1 MKKWKINGPRGSII
15 GVIFG
20 ELGDYA
26 IKNPIFMV
34 ESCKLKLLRFISCKK
49 KEKKKLECRVTFGQ
63 NSRQI

>member
-15 GVIFG
+15 WVIFG

-34 ESCKLKLLRFISCKK
+34 ESCKLKLVRFISCKK
-49 KEKKKLECRVTFGQ
+49 KKKRK
-63 NSRQI
+63 N